1 MSVGFRF
8 PAGQIWDLNGLHVLE
23 LLLVQFVFMSHFLLK
38 LSARLDEERPC
49 LKRQGTE
56 TKKIQM
62 PHCVTDQ
69 VLHWH
74 LSTLWAA

>member
-56 TKKIQM
+56 TKKYKCHIALRIR
-62 PHCVTDQ
+62 CCIGT
-69 VLHWH
+69 
-74 LSTLWAA
+74 